1 MGNLIGVVVSSLVQ
15 AAAFAFDVIT
25 RGAGV
30 VGSIGT

>member
-1 MGNLIGVVVSSLVQ
+1 MGNLIGFAVSSLLQ
-15 AAAFAFDVIT
+15 AAKLVVDVIT